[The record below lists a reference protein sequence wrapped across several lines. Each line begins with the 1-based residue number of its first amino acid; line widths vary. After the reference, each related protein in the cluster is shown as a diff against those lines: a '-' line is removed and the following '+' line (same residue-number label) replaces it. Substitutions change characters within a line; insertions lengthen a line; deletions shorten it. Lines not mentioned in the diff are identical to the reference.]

1 LPEWPDIPLLLEF
14 VRGDDPDNQVANSIP
29 NEVAQFCDNPADFPV
44 NKVNIRTLQMTS
56 GLSSDQQLIAMRK
69 VWNTNGFEDEAI
81 IPFSTTVPLTTQ
93 LDGKRKELQR
103 GKCRDGF
110 HGFFESNN
118 WNSSAPLPTV
128 RELGEGFH
136 SHALLLSSTV
146 RPRSICV
153 QHHGQ
158 RHTPPRS
165 IHSQSIVNP

>member
-1 LPEWPDIPLLLEF
+1 LEF

-146 RPRSICV
+146 NPQSDHV
-153 QHHGQ
+153 QYAFNTMVNAIRHHG
-158 RHTPPRS
+158 
-165 IHSQSIVNP
+165 QSIVNP

>member
-1 LPEWPDIPLLLEF
+1 LEF

-146 RPRSICV
+146 RPRSKAK
-153 QHHGQ
+153 QH
-158 RHTPPRS
+158 
-165 IHSQSIVNP
+165 HSQSMSNHGQSANNAKQSINF